1 MKKLIK
7 LTLILV
13 FVVSGSSVFAQKF
26 GRINMQE
33 LVAAMPETTEM
44 QTKLEAFGKEL
55 NDNLESIQVEFNN
68 KYVEYEKNQ
77 KTMSDAVREMKGK
90 ELGELQKRRE
100 DFSQVA
106 QQEYQKEYA
115 RLLEPVITKAK
126 EAVAKVS
133 KAGSFTGIFDT
144 AVGTMAYMDD
154 ATIVD
159 ILPLVKT
166 DLGIKD
172 VPVVAAPVK

>member
-68 KYVEYEKNQ
+68 KYIEYQKNEK
-77 KTMSDAVREMKGK
+77 TLSGAIREMKEK

-100 DFSQVA
+100 EFSQVA

-126 EAVAKVS
+126 EAVSKIA
-133 KAGSFTGIFDT
+133 KAGNFTGIFDT
-144 AVGTMAYMDD
+144 AVGAMAYMDE
-154 ATIVD
+154 ATVVD
-159 ILPLVKT
+159 VLPLVKT

-172 VPVVAAPVK
+172 APVVAAPVQ